1 MCKKL
6 VILLFGTGVRILA
19 TRLVEQWL
27 KIARGEIS
35 SQNSNVFNKENLLDH
50 QTQIIVKPVQMFSD
64 QSLDSAGDL
73 NTVDSSLCESQ
84 INDNDVTDCA
94 NDLGEAVESEGLVF
108 KITMKDGKQT
118 LAKINDTSP
127 KKNGNQR
134 LTDTLK
140 DSDSDERSSKS
151 RSDRSKD
158 DKSGKDREKSKDYH
172 HKKSSSSSLSSSHR
186 TANSGKST
194 SSSSSKHSSSSSSS
208 KSSSSHSKSHKSSS
222 SSSSS
227 GHKSS
232 SSSSSSSR
240 EKDRHKSSSKSS
252 SGSSSS
258 KDKKSESSK
267 TQAERDKDTL
277 AKIQPKALEK
287 LGKIPKKTTSSD
299 GSTDPAKKNTTET
312 PVPAKKKSISIEVRK
327 DVENRP
333 KTVKTYN
340 SQFRSHGL
348 AEEAPP
354 PPSRKDLKKP
364 TTVPTNGIPVVPK
377 RSLSPTNHTAKEF
390 EKKIKLSS
398 PTVDKPGAIKLIP
411 AKPKRKYLNECEPT
425 NRDLYFYSQVVMIVC
440 IM

>member
-1 MCKKL
+1 MNFFF
-6 VILLFGTGVRILA
+6 VSHTGVRILA

-35 SQNSNVFNKENLLDH
+35 SQNSNVFNKENLLDP
-50 QTQIIVKPVQMFSD
+50 QTQIIVKPVQMFSE

-84 INDNDVTDCA
+84 INDVTDCA
-94 NDLGEAVESEGLVF
+94 NDLGDADESEGLVF

-118 LAKINDTSP
+118 LAKISDTSP
-127 KKNGNQR
+127 KKNGSQR
-134 LTDTLK
+134 LADTLK

-151 RSDRSKD
+151 RSDKSKD
-158 DKSGKDREKSKDYH
+158 DKSGKDRDKSKD
-172 HKKSSSSSLSSSHR
+172 HKKSSSSSSSSSSHR
-186 TANSGKST
+186 
-194 SSSSSKHSSSSSSS
+194 SSSSSKSSSKHGSSSSS
-208 KSSSSHSKSHKSSS
+208 KSSSSSHSKSHKSSS
-222 SSSSS
+222 SSSS

-232 SSSSSSSR
+232 SSSSSR
-240 EKDRHKSSSKSS
+240 DKDRHKSSSSKSS
-252 SGSSSS
+252 SSSSSSSS

-267 TQAERDKDTL
+267 TQAEKDKDTL

-287 LGKIPKKTTSSD
+287 VGKIPKKTTSSD
-299 GSTDPAKKNTTET
+299 GTTDPAKKSET

-327 DVENRP
+327 DIENRP

-364 TTVPTNGIPVVPK
+364 ATVPTNGIPVVPK
-377 RSLSPTNHTAKEF
+377 RSLSPTSNTAKEL

-398 PTVDKPGAIKLIP
+398 PTVEKPGAIKLIP
-411 AKPKRKYLNECEPT
+411 AKPKRKYLNDLETT
-425 NRDLYFYSQVVMIVC
+425 NRACIVYSQVVMHVIIC
-440 IM
+440 EKAL